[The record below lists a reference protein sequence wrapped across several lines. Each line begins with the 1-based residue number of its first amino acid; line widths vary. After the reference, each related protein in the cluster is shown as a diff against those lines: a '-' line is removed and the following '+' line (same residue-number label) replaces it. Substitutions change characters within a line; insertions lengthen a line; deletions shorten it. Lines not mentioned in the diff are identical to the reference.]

1 MHNQQDY
8 TERDELRA
16 RFTGWLDATLYH
28 AKLRYLEKEAKQI
41 ETVSLDGSVEREG
54 RISVWNSVIYAN
66 GVKDYESRSKV
77 NPSLGIHSQTGT
89 MSRFDGD
96 YVFLDWDAPRPILPP
111 HFYPVLC
118 TTAEFNGSITRP
130 SPNRIPRKK

>member
-41 ETVSLDGSVEREG
+41 ETVSLDDLPDYYYAQESNENRKNEFDFEEERLASAFANLPAKRQIILSMLYEDQMKPAEIAKQLHCSVRH
-54 RISVWNSVIYAN
+54 IYRQRWHAIEALR
-66 GVKDYESRSKV
+66 KA
-77 NPSLGIHSQTGT
+77 L
-89 MSRFDGD
+89 
-96 YVFLDWDAPRPILPP
+96 
-111 HFYPVLC
+111 
-118 TTAEFNGSITRP
+118 ITEEHYD
-130 SPNRIPRKK
+130 S